1 MGRPPLEID
10 SKQVFTLASIN
21 CTMEEIGLVVGC
33 SVDTLERRFADVI
46 KEGRAKGRSS
56 LRRYMWE
63 AVQKGNITMMI
74 FMSKNLLGYA
84 DRTVSETST
93 QNEQSKLIINFG
105 GKVDSSNSS
114 PVDSGVSVSQSNPNQ
129 PESACSAPE
138 SVPLQDVV
146 QDNSG
151 GSEPHGDP
159 RDSGTAG

>member
-46 KEGRAKGRSS
+46 KEGRANGRSS

-93 QNEQSKLIINFG
+93 QNEQSKI
-105 GKVDSSNSS
+105 
-114 PVDSGVSVSQSNPNQ
+114 
-129 PESACSAPE
+129 
-138 SVPLQDVV
+138 
-146 QDNSG
+146 
-151 GSEPHGDP
+151 
-159 RDSGTAG
+159 